1 MYPKHNQNKNHSQPM
16 KILKKNLLKNISGGE
31 KFTFTYT
38 CNWPRIAKISTSQ
51 TWGSSKC
58 QILYLLKIVSK
69 LKKFILATNIFWC
82 SGSLI
87 ALKNKRVLYYSL
99 LSKLNLEHI
108 HLNQSYHSNVHTSTS
123 TDLIVPM
130 CFKTSFSRFSC
141 NLSNRS
147 LISSKSLYKR

>member
-108 HLNQSYHSNVHTSTS
+108 HLKSILSQQCTYLHKYRLNCTNVFQ
-123 TDLIVPM
+123 DLLLKV
-130 CFKTSFSRFSC
+130 
-141 NLSNRS
+141 L
-147 LISSKSLYKR
+147 L